1 MSVNSRNKG
10 AAFERYIVNKI
21 NDYFES
27 KNIGKRVKRNLDQY
41 QEKGQAD
48 IYLDNIAIECKR
60 YKSGSNMPRN
70 NWWTQ
75 TLEAAGDK
83 YIPILIWK
91 YDRKSIQCI
100 VPAWLM
106 SDVPRS
112 NKITLMCP
120 LTDLCENIDEVLQKA
135 NGCK

>member
-1 MSVNSRNKG
+1 
-10 AAFERYIVNKI
+10 
-21 NDYFES
+21 
-27 KNIGKRVKRNLDQY
+27 
-41 QEKGQAD
+41 
-48 IYLDNIAIECKR
+48 
-60 YKSGSNMPRN
+60 MPRN
-70 NWWTQ
+70 DWWTQ
-75 TLEAAGDK
+75 TLESAGDK

-100 VPAWLM
+100 VPAWLITN
-106 SDVPRS
+106 VPRS